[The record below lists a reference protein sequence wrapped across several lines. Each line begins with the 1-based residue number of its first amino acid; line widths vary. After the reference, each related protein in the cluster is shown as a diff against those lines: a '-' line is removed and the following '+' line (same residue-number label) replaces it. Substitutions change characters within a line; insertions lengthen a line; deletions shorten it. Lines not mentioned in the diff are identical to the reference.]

1 MEKCDNKMFSLLA
14 WWPAVQL
21 LGKPGGLHEPETSLG
36 NTESPHH
43 KKKKKKK
50 VRNGMPEIPALGR
63 PKQEDCELEASLGY
77 ILRP

>member
-1 MEKCDNKMFSLLA
+1 MSLRPVWAIQRVLI
-14 WWPAVQL
+14 
-21 LGKPGGLHEPETSLG
+21 S
-36 NTESPHH
+36 
-43 KKKKKKK
+43 KKKKKK